1 MFDVFKRHRKLKL
14 AGIAFG
20 LLLAWYA
27 AKPAIDMANGQNVD
41 PESLIGSYANTSE
54 HQVMIYDGEVGRLIS
69 ENTFEDFFYNYIQGV
84 LECRSLYFDFKIRVL
99 GDGSLFNGYDNTYL
113 YRRAEA

>member
-1 MFDVFKRHRKLKL
+1 MFDVFRRHRKLKL
-14 AGIAFG
+14 AGITLG
-20 LLLAWYA
+20 LLLAWFL
-27 AKPAIDMANGQNVD
+27 AKPAIDMANGQNV
-41 PESLIGSYANTSE
+41 EQSSLVGSYANTAE
-54 HQVMIYDGEVGRLIS
+54 HQVMIYDQEVGRLIS
-69 ENTFEDFFYNYIQGV
+69 ENTTEDFFYTSKQGV

>member
-14 AGIAFG
+14 AGITLG
-20 LLLAWYA
+20 LLLAWFL
-27 AKPAIDMANGQNVD
+27 AKPAIDMADGQNVD
-41 PESLIGSYANTSE
+41 QSNLIGSYANTAD
-54 HQVMIYDGEVGRLIS
+54 HQVMIYDQEVGRLVS
-69 ENTFEDFFYNYIQGV
+69 ENTSEDFFYTYKQGV

>member
-1 MFDVFKRHRKLKL
+1 MFDVFRRHRKLKL
-14 AGIAFG
+14 AGFTLG
-20 LLLAWYA
+20 LLLAWFL

-41 PESLIGSYANTSE
+41 QSSLVGSYANTAE
-54 HQVMIYDGEVGRLIS
+54 HQVMIYDQEVGRLIS
-69 ENTFEDFFYNYIQGV
+69 ENTTEDFFYTYKQGV

>member
-1 MFDVFKRHRKLKL
+1 MNDVFRRHRKLKL
-14 AGIAFG
+14 VGMTLG

-27 AKPAIDMANGQNVD
+27 AKPAIDMANGQSKEPKD
-41 PESLIGSYANTSE
+41 LIGSYANTSE
-54 HQVMIYDGEVGRLIS
+54 HQVMIYDEEVGRLVS
-69 ENTFEDFFYNYIQGV
+69 ENTSEDFFYTYKQGV

-99 GDGSLFNGYDNTYL
+99 GDGSLWNGYDNTYL